1 MNKYSSRKNKKEKK
15 TVSEAERQKIK
26 TIVEQK
32 LEVQNYL
39 RGSKDTFK
47 GCEVKQE
54 RKVFPLSLPIYVLKI
69 MILIATHS
77 IASQLEK

>member
-32 LEVQNYL
+32 LEV
-39 RGSKDTFK
+39 
-47 GCEVKQE
+47 
-54 RKVFPLSLPIYVLKI
+54 
-69 MILIATHS
+69 
-77 IASQLEK
+77 